1 MPGVNSFKYASTK
14 GDVLGLQCRTLAES
28 KVRGHVRQ
36 LTDGPGRRWYVG
48 GRMKFS

>member
-28 KVRGHVRQ
+28 KVRGHENLARAG
-36 LTDGPGRRWYVG
+36 DGMWGEG
-48 GRMKFS
+48 